1 MIKNYIKFYLTCLFV
16 LVSHTLTAQLEAS
29 HWLHTENV
37 GYKFTESSMDTFNY
51 TQDFVENL
59 TEVEWMLQST
69 ISDAAGNLLFY
80 HINGAVYNS
89 NHRQMSNGDLLG
101 LSHAGN
107 DFSSLYL
114 GFKSL
119 IVPHP
124 GNSNLFYV
132 FYPHGSLMGAN
143 IPTSVPFPALSYC
156 IVDMSLNGGLGDVT
170 STKDILF
177 INKYS
182 GELEA
187 VFGANGTDVSLV
199 LVDYVTN
206 HIKTFFIDASGINN
220 TPVLTKQISAIS
232 ENARFN
238 SIKIS
243 ISPNG
248 EKLVLSSG
256 YIGQN
261 YQVEGSLLLYDYDS
275 STGVISNELL
285 LHNNFNNLNEA
296 FYDMEISSNSK
307 YLYLEATLF
316 HSNLTA
322 YTGANSAWN
331 GNRSRIFTGIS
342 HNRLNKRL
350 IVRYNLDTATANSL
364 PSPILSLTNSGS
376 YHSEL
381 ELAINGKIYVY
392 DSGNFSNNWSY
403 DSTVLN
409 VIDNP
414 DSENIESIKYYT
426 MCGFRYPYDHHDA
439 NTTFQFHTNLGPAPN
454 VIKSYLKKDFSYSNV
469 CDGDVVEFQS
479 NLPPQFDTFLWR
491 FGEHN
496 SMTSTLENPTYQY
509 SNTGEYVVTLEAS
522 SSTTGETYMDSRG
535 ITIQK
540 KLIANDID
548 DYILC
553 DEDNDGVGN
562 FNLITRSPQL
572 SDAHWDVDMYFY
584 KSQEDLDN
592 GDAIVAPENYSNL
605 SNPQEIFVTLAPKC
619 GGDCLVT
626 TSFNI
631 GLIEYPEVFLEP
643 IYYLCEDEELILE
656 LPPGYDE
663 YNWSN
668 GDTTSTA
675 TITSTGNYFVEVV
688 YENNGG
694 ACSVVIE
701 FEVLSRDASV
711 DVEVRDFTLNDN
723 SIRVSVDG
731 DDFYEYSLD
740 GITYQNSNVFTNLP
754 IGEYTVYVRDTDGC
768 FTISLDVVML
778 FYPRFFTPNGDG
790 FNDNWQV
797 INGNFATS
805 NIVSIFDRYGK
816 LLTSFATDSVGWDG
830 TSNGVPLPSSD
841 YWFTMKREDGSIS
854 KGHFTLKR

>member
-29 HWLHTENV
+29 HWLHTANK
-37 GYKFTESSMDTFNY
+37 GYKFTESSIDTYDY
-51 TQDFVENL
+51 TQDLGNMLDYKWV
-59 TEVEWMLQST
+59 LQST
-69 ISDAAGNLLFY
+69 MSDAAGNLLFY
-80 HINGAVYNS
+80 HLNGAVYNS
-89 NHRQMSNGDLLG
+89 NHQQMPNGDVLG
-101 LSHAGN
+101 LFHVSNPGGVLHH
-107 DFSSLYL
+107 DTI
-114 GFKSL
+114 KSL

-124 GNSNLFYV
+124 GNSDLFYV
-132 FYPHGSLMGAN
+132 FYPHGPVHASSLK
-143 IPTSVPFPALSYC
+143 LSYSV
-156 IVDMSLNGGLGDVT
+156 IDMSLNGGLGDVT
-170 STKDILF
+170 SVKNILL
-177 INKYS
+177 INEFN

-187 VFGANGTDVSLV
+187 VFGANGIDVILI
-199 LVDYVTN
+199 LVDQFTN
-206 HIKTFFIDASGINN
+206 HIKTFFIDSSGINN
-220 TPVLTKQISAIS
+220 TPVLTKQIFPFNRA
-232 ENARFN
+232 ENRN
-238 SIKIS
+238 KIS
-243 ISPNG
+243 ISPDG
-248 EKLVLSSG
+248 KKLAINDYSG
-256 YIGQN
+256 ANNTFEQD
-261 YQVEGSLLLYDYDS
+261 LLVYDFDS
-275 STGVISNELL
+275 STGLISNEIL
-285 LHNNFNNLNEA
+285 LHRTSINTNEI
-296 FYDMEISSNSK
+296 FSTLRMEFSSNSN
-307 YLYLEATLF
+307 YLYL
-316 HSNLTA
+316 
-322 YTGANSAWN
+322 YGAFVQHMN
-331 GNRSRIFTGIS
+331 GSFIS
-342 HNRLNKRL
+342 SEEK
-350 IVRYNLDTATANSL
+350 IARYNLSTVTANSL
-364 PSPILSLTNSGS
+364 PSPILSLTGS
-376 YHSEL
+376 NLVFYYSTM
-381 ELAINGKIYVY
+381 ELAIDGKIYVY
-392 DSGNFSNNWSY
+392 NFSVS
-403 DSTVLN
+403 SSIPLS

-414 DSENIESIKYYT
+414 DSDTIETTRHYKKCDFEYS
-426 MCGFRYPYDHHDA
+426 YDGD
-439 NTTFQFHTNLGPAPN
+439 FDFLRSPPN

-469 CDGDVVEFQS
+469 CDGDLVEFQS
-479 NLPPQFDTFLWR
+479 SLPPHFDTFLWR
-491 FGEHN
+491 FGERN
-496 SMTSTLENPTYQY
+496 SISTLENPSYQY
-509 SNTGEYVVTLEAS
+509 SSVGDYVVTLEAS
-522 SSTTGETYMDSRG
+522 SSTTGETYIDSRG

-540 KLIANDID
+540 NLIANDID

-553 DEDNDGVGN
+553 DEDDDGVEN
-562 FNLITRSPQL
+562 FNLLTRSSL
-572 SDAHWDVDMYFY
+572 LTDADWDINFYFY
-584 KSQEDLDN
+584 ESQEDLENDN
-592 GDAIVAPENYSNL
+592 PIVEPGNYSNL
-605 SNPQEIFVTLAPKC
+605 SNPQEIFVKLIPEC
-619 GGDCLVT
+619 GGDCIEEDT
-626 TSFNI
+626 TSFDI

-816 LLTSFATDSVGWDG
+816 LLTSFSTDSVGWDG